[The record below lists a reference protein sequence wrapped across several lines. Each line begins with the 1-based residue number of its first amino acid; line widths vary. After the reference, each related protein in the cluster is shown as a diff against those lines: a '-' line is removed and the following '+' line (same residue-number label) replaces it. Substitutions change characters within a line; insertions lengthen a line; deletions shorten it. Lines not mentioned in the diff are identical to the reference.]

1 MNLKVKLLRVWVILK
16 HAVLYFIRDD
26 GSALAGYMAYTALL
40 CLFPF
45 LIFATAL
52 TGLLI
57 GVEGITPVMEFL
69 YGAIPGHVAET
80 IRPVLEEVVANRS
93 GKVLGFSAL
102 GAIWVASN
110 GFEALRVGLER
121 AYQTTALRSFWVNR
135 LISIGFVFCAV
146 IAFTMLAVLIVF
158 GPQLAALAREY
169 TGIFELV
176 QDYIGIKFSSGT
188 LWNYFRYAAGALIL
202 IAFLV
207 ALHWFLPGKRPGVPI
222 LRGVLFT
229 VFLWML
235 LATAFSIYFQFVPSY
250 AVTYGTL
257 GGVIAT
263 LLFFYV
269 SSAIFIF
276 GAEIN
281 SAAGAGENRIKAEII
296 EDDQPTSA
304 PMI

>member
-1 MNLKVKLLRVWVILK
+1 MISKVTSLRAYVVIK
-16 HAVLYFIRDD
+16 RAVLYFIRDD

-57 GVEGITPVMEFL
+57 GVEGIAPVMEFL

-93 GKVLGFSAL
+93 GKVVGFSAL

-121 AYQTTALRSFWVNR
+121 AYQTQALRSFWVNR

-158 GPQLAALAREY
+158 GPQLAALARNY
-169 TGIFELV
+169 TGIFDLV
-176 QDYIGIKFSSGT
+176 QDYIGIQFSSEA
-188 LWNYFRYAAGALIL
+188 LWNYFRYAVGALIL
-202 IAFLV
+202 IIFLV

-229 VFLWML
+229 VLLWML

-281 SAAGAGENRIKAEII
+281 SAAGAGELRVNHPIP
-296 EDDQPTSA
+296 EDDEPDSA
-304 PMI
+304 PLI

>member
-1 MNLKVKLLRVWVILK
+1 MSAKRRALRVLVVLK

-57 GVEGITPVMEFL
+57 GTEGIAPVMEFL
-69 YGAIPGHVAET
+69 YSVLPINVVET
-80 IRPVLEEVVANRS
+80 IRPVLQEVVANRS
-93 GKVLGFSAL
+93 GKVLGISAI

-121 AYQTTALRSFWVNR
+121 AYQTTAYRSFWLNR

-146 IAFTMLAVLIVF
+146 IAFAALAVLIVF
-158 GPQLAALAREY
+158 GPAL
-169 TGIFELV
+169 
-176 QDYIGIKFSSGT
+176 GT
-188 LWNYFRYAAGALIL
+188 LAKEFLLVSDYDIELWTYFRFAVGALIL

-207 ALHWFLPGKRPGVPI
+207 AIHWYLPGKRPGVPI
-222 LRGVLFT
+222 VRGVLFT
-229 VFLWML
+229 VCFWML
-235 LATAFSIYFQFVPSY
+235 LATAFSIYFKYMPSY
-250 AVTYGTL
+250 AITYGTL

-281 SAAGAGENRIKAEII
+281 SAAGAGEHRLEANASTG
-296 EDDQPTSA
+296 EDHGSA
-304 PMI
+304 PFV

>member
-1 MNLKVKLLRVWVILK
+1 MIARITSLRIVVIIK
-16 HAVLYFIRDD
+16 RAVMYFIRDD
-26 GSALAGYMAYTALL
+26 GSAIAGYMAYTALL

-57 GVEGITPVMEFL
+57 GVEGIAPVMNFL

-93 GKVLGFSAL
+93 GKVVGFSAL
-102 GAIWVASN
+102 ASIWVASN
-110 GFEALRVGLER
+110 GFEALRVALER
-121 AYQTTALRSFWVNR
+121 AYQTSAYRSFWMNR
-135 LISIGFVFCAV
+135 LISMGFVLCAV
-146 IAFTMLAVLIVF
+146 VAFFLLAVLIVF
-158 GPQLAALAREY
+158 GPQVAALAKAFATEF
-169 TGIFELV
+169 IDV
-176 QDYIGIKFSSGT
+176 SDYRLGVWT
-188 LWNYFRYAAGALIL
+188 YFRYAAGALIL
-202 IAFLV
+202 IVFLV
-207 ALHWFLPGKRPGVPI
+207 ALHWFLPGTRPGVPI

-235 LATAFSIYFQFVPSY
+235 LATAFSIYFRLVPSY
-250 AVTYGTL
+250 AITYGTL

-281 SAAGAGENRIKAEII
+281 SAAGAGEPRENAPVTADE
-296 EDDQPTSA
+296 EPTST
-304 PMI
+304 PLI